1 MPHDRAAVDMYSI
14 STMTTVDFKR
24 LFPSSVFFPYHHALH
39 DEWLWADMEIPEI
52 APLPTDEPH
61 LEHVQVQERSKRCKR
76 ASIVWEVVG

>member
-1 MPHDRAAVDMYSI
+1 
-14 STMTTVDFKR
+14 
-24 LFPSSVFFPYHHALH
+24 
-39 DEWLWADMEIPEI
+39 MEIPEI